1 MTESRAL
8 ANQERDFQVRRLNK
22 LGRTLLVMLAGV
34 LSCLTLALLAVDQLF
49 HPQAFVIN
57 ELQIKGKFRYLDV
70 ADVDSVLRKQTLGN
84 FFSVEL
90 NQLKKQVEA
99 LEWVESADIRRQWP
113 NSISVTV
120 VEHKPAMRW
129 GADKWVSTSGAIINL
144 PITVVSKKVVTLSGA
159 ESQSKQILLQAA
171 NWQEKFANDGLELRK
186 AKLSSSQAW
195 ILSLYYAELDSE
207 FDLLL
212 GSDDLVERL
221 ARFKTLFTEK
231 LMFSEYKLKRVDARY
246 PDGLAVLY
254 SKKRI
259 NRRDGQVAN
268 NEPLL
273 AITTAAMR
281 QHTFNLNN

>member
-113 NSISVTV
+113 NSLSVTV

-144 PITVVSKKVVTLSGA
+144 PIAVVSKKVVTLSGA

-171 NWQEKFANDGLELRK
+171 NWQEMFANDGLELRK

-195 ILSLYYAELDSE
+195 ILNLYYAELDSE

>member
-259 NRRDGQVAN
+259 NRRDGQAAN
-268 NEPLL
+268 NEQLL

>member
-113 NSISVTV
+113 NSLSVTV

-144 PITVVSKKVVTLSGA
+144 PIAVVSKKVVTLSGA

-171 NWQEKFANDGLELRK
+171 NWQEMFANDGLELRK

-195 ILSLYYAELDSE
+195 ILNLYYAELDSE

-281 QHTFNLNN
+281 QHIFNLNN

>member
-113 NSISVTV
+113 NSLSVTV

-144 PITVVSKKVVTLSGA
+144 PIAVVSKKVVTLSGA